1 MPNYR
6 LVTAPATEPL
16 TLTEVKLFL
25 RVDDTTENDLITSL
39 ITTARSIVEG
49 HIWMP
54 LISQT
59 WAMQFDKSE
68 LSTMVWNVNKAP
80 VSSFSSVTYYDTNN
94 ELQTLATTEYESDIY
109 GSPARFRLKSVP
121 NVYDRMNALQVNFV
135 CGYANAAAVPNPIK
149 QAMYMIIGHLY
160 ENRQDVITGTQVNEI
175 PMSSEYLLQ
184 PYRNNFIFSPMNG

>member
-6 LVTAPATEPL
+6 LVTAPASEPL
-16 TLTEVKLFL
+16 TLTEVKLYL
-25 RVDDTTENDLITSL
+25 RVDDTTEDNLITSL
-39 ITTARSIVEG
+39 ITAARSLVEG
-49 HIWMP
+49 HTWMP

-68 LSTMVWNVNKAP
+68 LNELIWNVNKAP
-80 VSSFSSVTYYDTNN
+80 LSSFSSVTYYDSNN
-94 ELQTLATTEYESDIY
+94 DLQTLATTEYETDIY

-121 NVYDRMNALQVNFV
+121 VVYDRMNALQVNFV
-135 CGYANAAAVPNPIK
+135 CGYANAAAVPQPIK